1 MPAHTL
7 PLDHRSGLPKLLRLQ
22 AARLPIN
29 KLMIKTIRK
38 MKKSTFAIP
47 AAALATRPNPKRPA
61 MIAITRKTQAYQS
74 MAVVLSTELEAHR
87 MPDRL
92 AGVKWYESGVLER
105 PIDAGVPISA
115 RESKLP
121 GTLLRSGV
129 SAPGLVRVR
138 ILSGRLA
145 LRRILARR
153 FHRSGFFRLAS
164 ALYDYCPLSRIFGR
178 RAARPKARA
187 ERHAVSCPCSH
198 VLLGCRRPFAVRAWS
213 LSPKRASSAF
223 SHRSGPGSE

>member
-129 SAPGLVRVR
+129 SAPGSFG
-138 ILSGRLA
+138 SGSFLGGSLFGGSLRA
-145 LRRILARR
+145 GSTVVVSSGWLRRCMIT
-153 FHRSGFFRLAS
+153 
-164 ALYDYCPLSRIFGR
+164 ALLSRIFGW

-223 SHRSGPGSE
+223 SHRSGPGRE

>member
-87 MPDRL
+87 MPEPL

-115 RESKLP
+115 RESFRGPFCGAASRRP
-121 GTLLRSGV
+121 GSFGSGSFLGGSLFGGSLRAGSTVVVSSGW
-129 SAPGLVRVR
+129 
-138 ILSGRLA
+138 
-145 LRRILARR
+145 LRRCMIT
-153 FHRSGFFRLAS
+153 
-164 ALYDYCPLSRIFGR
+164 ALLSRIFGR